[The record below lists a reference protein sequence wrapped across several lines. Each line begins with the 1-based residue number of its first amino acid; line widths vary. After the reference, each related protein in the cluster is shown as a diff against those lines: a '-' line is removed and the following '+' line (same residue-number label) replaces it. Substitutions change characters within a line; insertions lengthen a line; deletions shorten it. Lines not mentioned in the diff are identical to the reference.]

1 MTKLNEFSL
10 TELEEKFVVIRNIE
24 CDYVL
29 GLMDTETAKEV
40 FGEVKDCFP
49 LSADSLV
56 DEEIW
61 DCIEDNKVVSKDKVR
76 RNIYENMDLDGVM
89 K

>member
-1 MTKLNEFSL
+1 MGELNNLSL

-29 GLMDTETAKEV
+29 GLMDNKSAQEV

-61 DCIEDNKVVSKDKVR
+61 ECIKDNKVVSKDKVR
-76 RNIYENMDLDGVM
+76 RNFYENMDLGVD
-89 K
+89 